1 MYMHYS
7 PKKLLMTL
15 TCIDI
20 YACNIVS
27 RTKSTSTFQNY
38 CIYLSNLLLITQIFI
53 ENSEDKRQSLQGI
66 LKSWDTKTSPKRI
79 NLKICKE
86 PKGNLDY
93 LKKYI
98 NTDSG
103 LQELV

>member
-27 RTKSTSTFQNY
+27 PNPQVHSKTIVSTYQTY
-38 CIYLSNLLLITQIFI
+38 NLLHKYFL
-53 ENSEDKRQSLQGI
+53 KI
-66 LKSWDTKTSPKRI
+66 LKTKDKVFKEYWNLGTQKRHQ
-79 NLKICKE
+79 KE
-86 PKGNLDY
+86 L
-93 LKKYI
+93 
-98 NTDSG
+98 T
-103 LQELV
+103 

>member
-27 RTKSTSTFQNY
+27 PNPQVHSKTIVSTYQTYITYYTNISWKFWRQKTKDKVFKEY
-38 CIYLSNLLLITQIFI
+38 WNLGTQ
-53 ENSEDKRQSLQGI
+53 KRHQ
-66 LKSWDTKTSPKRI
+66 
-79 NLKICKE
+79 KE
-86 PKGNLDY
+86 L
-93 LKKYI
+93 
-98 NTDSG
+98 T
-103 LQELV
+103 

>member
-27 RTKSTSTFQNY
+27 PNPQVHSKTIVSTDQTY
-38 CIYLSNLLLITQIFI
+38 NLLHKYFL
-53 ENSEDKRQSLQGI
+53 KI
-66 LKSWDTKTSPKRI
+66 LKTKDKVFKEYWNLGTQKRHQ
-79 NLKICKE
+79 KE
-86 PKGNLDY
+86 L
-93 LKKYI
+93 
-98 NTDSG
+98 T
-103 LQELV
+103 

>member
-27 RTKSTSTFQNY
+27 PNPQVHSKTIESTYQTY
-38 CIYLSNLLLITQIFI
+38 NLLHKYLL
-53 ENSEDKRQSLQGI
+53 KI
-66 LKSWDTKTSPKRI
+66 LKTKDKVFKEYWNLGTQKRHQ
-79 NLKICKE
+79 KE
-86 PKGNLDY
+86 L
-93 LKKYI
+93 
-98 NTDSG
+98 T
-103 LQELV
+103 

>member
-1 MYMHYS
+1 MHYS
-7 PKKLLMTL
+7 PKKLFMTL

-27 RTKSTSTFQNY
+27 PNPQVHSKTIVSTYQTYHLLHKYLLKILKTK
-38 CIYLSNLLLITQIFI
+38 
-53 ENSEDKRQSLQGI
+53 DKRQSLQKI

-93 LKKYI
+93 LKIYI
-98 NTDSG
+98 NTDAG

>member
-27 RTKSTSTFQNY
+27 PNPQVHSKTIVSTYQTYYLLHKYFLKILKTK
-38 CIYLSNLLLITQIFI
+38 
-53 ENSEDKRQSLQGI
+53 DKRQKTKSLRNTEI
-66 LKSWDTKTSPKRI
+66 LGHKNVTKK
-79 NLKICKE
+79 N
-86 PKGNLDY
+86 
-93 LKKYI
+93 
-98 NTDSG
+98 
-103 LQELV
+103 

>member
-27 RTKSTSTFQNY
+27 RTKSTGTFQNY

-53 ENSEDKRQSLQGI
+53 ENSEDKRQ
-66 LKSWDTKTSPKRI
+66 KTKDKVFKEYWNLGTQKRHQ
-79 NLKICKE
+79 KE
-86 PKGNLDY
+86 L
-93 LKKYI
+93 
-98 NTDSG
+98 T
-103 LQELV
+103 

>member
-27 RTKSTSTFQNY
+27 PNPQVHSKTIVSTYQTY
-38 CIYLSNLLLITQIFI
+38 NLLPGVHKYFLKILKTK
-53 ENSEDKRQSLQGI
+53 DKRLSL
-66 LKSWDTKTSPKRI
+66 
-79 NLKICKE
+79 
-86 PKGNLDY
+86 
-93 LKKYI
+93 
-98 NTDSG
+98 
-103 LQELV
+103 

>member
-1 MYMHYS
+1 MHV
-7 PKKLLMTL
+7 TL
-15 TCIDI
+15 YHVPNPQVHSKT
-20 YACNIVS
+20 IVS
-27 RTKSTSTFQNY
+27 TYQTYYLLHKYLFKILKTK
-38 CIYLSNLLLITQIFI
+38 
-53 ENSEDKRQSLQGI
+53 DKRQSLQGI

-98 NTDSG
+98 NTDAG

>member
-27 RTKSTSTFQNY
+27 PNPQVHSKTIVSTYQTY
-38 CIYLSNLLLITQIFI
+38 YLLHKYLL
-53 ENSEDKRQSLQGI
+53 KI
-66 LKSWDTKTSPKRI
+66 LKTKDKVFKEYWNLGTQKRHQ
-79 NLKICKE
+79 KE
-86 PKGNLDY
+86 L
-93 LKKYI
+93 
-98 NTDSG
+98 T
-103 LQELV
+103 

>member
-27 RTKSTSTFQNY
+27 PNPQVHSKTIVSTYQTY
-38 CIYLSNLLLITQIFI
+38 NLLHKYFLKILKTK
-53 ENSEDKRQSLQGI
+53 DKRQ
-66 LKSWDTKTSPKRI
+66 KTKDKVFKEYWNLGTQKRHQ
-79 NLKICKE
+79 KE
-86 PKGNLDY
+86 L
-93 LKKYI
+93 
-98 NTDSG
+98 T
-103 LQELV
+103 